1 MLNFNQLRA
10 FCEAARC
17 QSFSQAARNLCVTQP
32 AVTGQIRA
40 LEEALELR
48 LFKKRGRRMVL
59 SEVGALL
66 FQQAREVFELE
77 KRMERL
83 VAEVRELKRGLLKIG
98 TTKTY
103 ARYLMPGLISRFR
116 SAYPQIKVILDEGSS
131 LDVCRTL
138 LELKNELAVVALTEE
153 LKGLTFLPFR
163 EEEVVLFAAPSHP
176 LARRAKGVP
185 FAALEGELVILK
197 EEGSSTQALV
207 RRLFEDRGLAP
218 TVLLE
223 TSNLEFIKEMVEKGE
238 GVSFLV
244 RSAVVQELEEGR
256 LQVIPVRDQEMT
268 LPVYIAYREAD
279 ELSPAARAFLVIL
292 EEERRAFAQRGA
304 PAQEL

>member
-17 QSFSQAARNLCVTQP
+17 QNFSQAARNLCVTQP

-40 LEEALELR
+40 LEEALELK

-59 SEVGALL
+59 SEAGALL

-116 SAYPQIKVILDEGSS
+116 AAYPQIKVILDEGSS
-131 LDVCRTL
+131 LDVCHGL
-138 LELKNELAVVALTEE
+138 LELKDELAVVALAEE
-153 LKGLTFLPFR
+153 VKGLTFLPFR

-176 LARRAKGVP
+176 LARRRRGIA
-185 FAALEGELVILK
+185 FAELEGELVILK
-197 EEGSSTQALV
+197 EEGSSTRALV
-207 RRLFEDRGLAP
+207 RRLFERRGLTP
-218 TVLLE
+218 NVLLE

-238 GVSFLV
+238 GLSFLV
-244 RSAVVQELEEGR
+244 RSAVGQELEEGR
-256 LQVIPVRDQEMT
+256 LRVIPVRDQEMT
-268 LPVYIAYREAD
+268 LQVYTAYREEG
-279 ELSPAARAFLVIL
+279 ELSPAARAFLAIL
-292 EEERRAFAQRGA
+292 EEERREFGRRGPAA
-304 PAQEL
+304 P

>member
-17 QSFSQAARNLCVTQP
+17 QNFSQAARNLCVTQP

-40 LEEALELR
+40 LEEALEIK

-59 SEVGALL
+59 SEAGALL

-116 SAYPQIKVILDEGSS
+116 AAYPQIKVILDEGSS
-131 LDVCRTL
+131 LDVCHSL
-138 LELKNELAVVALTEE
+138 LELKNELAVVALSEE
-153 LKGLTFLPFR
+153 VKGLTFLPFR
-163 EEEVVLFAAPSHP
+163 EEEVVLFGAPSHP
-176 LARRAKGVP
+176 LARRKKGIP
-185 FAALEGELVILK
+185 FAALEGELIILK
-197 EEGSSTQALV
+197 EEGSSTRALV
-207 RRLFEDRGLAP
+207 RRLFERRGLTP
-218 TVLLE
+218 NVLLE

-238 GVSFLV
+238 GLSFLV
-244 RSAVVQELEEGR
+244 RSAVGHELEEGR
-256 LQVIPVRDQEMT
+256 LRVIPVRDQEMT
-268 LPVYIAYREAD
+268 IQVYTAYREEG
-279 ELSPAARAFLVIL
+279 ELSPAARAFLAIL
-292 EEERRAFAQRGA
+292 EEERGEFGRRGSAA
-304 PAQEL
+304 P

>member
-17 QSFSQAARNLCVTQP
+17 QNFSQAARNLCVTQP

-40 LEEALELR
+40 LEEALELK

-59 SEVGALL
+59 SEAGALL

-116 SAYPQIKVILDEGSS
+116 AAYPQIKVILDEGSS
-131 LDVCRTL
+131 LDVCHGL
-138 LELKNELAVVALTEE
+138 LELKDELAVVALAEE
-153 LKGLTFLPFR
+153 VKGLTFLPFR

-176 LARRAKGVP
+176 LARRRRGIA
-185 FAALEGELVILK
+185 FAELEGELVILK
-197 EEGSSTQALV
+197 EEGSSTRALV
-207 RRLFEDRGLAP
+207 RRLFERRGLTP
-218 TVLLE
+218 NVLLE

-238 GVSFLV
+238 GLSFLV
-244 RSAVVQELEEGR
+244 RSAVGQELEEGKLR
-256 LQVIPVRDQEMT
+256 VIPVRDQEMT
-268 LPVYIAYREAD
+268 LQVYTAYREEG
-279 ELSPAARAFLVIL
+279 ELSPAARAFLAIL
-292 EEERRAFAQRGA
+292 EEERREFGRRGPAA
-304 PAQEL
+304 P